1 MHRRSTRF
9 RAAFTAGSLLV
20 LLPLT
25 VAASDEPEAAAL
37 PQEGNATKNAATA
50 KVNKAND
57 EQKVPEINLL
67 EAMQQGLVSVRAEG
81 IGDGRMTLSVTNKS
95 RRRLRVVLPPGI
107 IAQGATGQF
116 GGMGGMGGGMGGMGG
131 GGMGGMGGGGMGGM
145 GGGMGGMGGGMGGG
159 GMGGMGSMGRSAG
172 TMPATM
178 GMMTLARMIMYFCGD
193 PDSWDKRSLMI
204 GMMGGGMGGMGGG
217 MMGGMGGGMGGM
229 GGGMRSVPP
238 SDLPSALLNA
248 GQTRN
253 LPTRLVNITSP
264 DARAP
269 ITLPGKGEKLRIVGD
284 IDATDDNPQVR
295 KALKRLTAEM
305 APTSLTQL
313 VLMRLAGR
321 MEWSNI
327 SQISEPWANEY
338 ELTLAREFVQHID
351 SLPEGE
357 TGRLLFEVEGRDEA
371 GKAIAND
378 VSKGLTGKTV
388 LGLMAKVGE
397 IPASPDGPAVACR
410 VRLSETDALV
420 QVSSTDAQAAHW
432 VNFGKFTL
440 PLTRVE
446 DKVAVGQLA
455 DALSEG
461 ILNRLVRAQ
470 IIKGSATKDKG
481 KLVYQLRIDNA
492 SPLVLNGVAIVGTA
506 SNNDEVP
513 KVLSMI
519 SISPRKSLTVPTS
532 DEVVRNLGLK
542 KGIKVIALDLS
553 GL

>member
-1 MHRRSTRF
+1 
-9 RAAFTAGSLLV
+9 
-20 LLPLT
+20 
-25 VAASDEPEAAAL
+25 
-37 PQEGNATKNAATA
+37 
-50 KVNKAND
+50 
-57 EQKVPEINLL
+57 
-67 EAMQQGLVSVRAEG
+67 
-81 IGDGRMTLSVTNKS
+81 
-95 RRRLRVVLPPGI
+95 
-107 IAQGATGQF
+107 
-116 GGMGGMGGGMGGMGG
+116 MGG

-253 LPTRLVNITSP
+253 LPTRLVNIASP
-264 DARAP
+264 DSQAAV
-269 ITLPGKGEKLRIVGD
+269 TLPDKGEKLQIVGD
-284 IDATDDNPQVR
+284 VDGVNDNPQVR

-313 VLMRLAGR
+313 VMMRLSGG
-321 MEWSNI
+321 MEWSTI
-327 SQISEPWANEY
+327 SQISKPWANEF
-338 ELTLAREFVQHID
+338 ELALAKEFVQHLD

-357 TGRLLFEVEGRDEA
+357 TGRVLFDVEGKDEA